1 MTNFGNAQQKTELF
15 QSPPTSGALGK
26 WQQTC
31 RLAFAEYKREPAT
44 PQKERGGEVKVQKRA
59 MPRQK
64 LSNVSEVQ
72 STQAKLSPEATP
84 LKGEL
89 SLSFGSFSGVFS
101 TPSSLGE
108 VKNFHSHYTTLKD
121 FPSQG

>member
-15 QSPPTSGALGK
+15 QAPPTPGALGK

-72 STQAKLSPEATP
+72 STQAKLSQKP
-84 LKGEL
+84 LPLRES
-89 SLSFGSFSGVFS
+89 SLSVLVAF
-101 TPSSLGE
+101 LGC
-108 VKNFHSHYTTLKD
+108 FAPPHRSAR
-121 FPSQG
+121 